1 MTTKNLDNY
10 TQVDLTESS
19 SFWTNGEPGD
29 ARIELWADKGNVHVW
44 AETNGDPVCGEDEL
58 RKLLLTT
65 LEMDAEIVEK
75 VLIGDLSDL

>member
-1 MTTKNLDNY
+1 VY
-10 TQVDLTESS
+10 
-19 SFWTNGEPGD
+19 
-29 ARIELWADKGNVHVW
+29 
-44 AETNGDPVCGEDEL
+44 GEDEL